1 MTRALQIILLL
12 LASVYFEGSDR
23 QTVAAGL
30 SEKIVGR
37 MTQDRDED
45 LIQALL
51 ERGRFDDAL
60 DLCRIRSINL
70 ELQGDAAAKW
80 RVRKSKILT
89 ARQMGRDTFGNDEL
103 AEVQRPISDLL
114 GAYPNHPRKL
124 FLKSQLLDSEKSF
137 AMHSVLRA
145 AVSPRNGQIQEQ
157 ATRQLLTA
165 MAHVSSL
172 AEEVQQKRSALES
185 DRTATSR
192 GVIADLRRLG
202 QKLQI
207 DAVSIALVQTALFP
221 RGSADCIAA
230 ATKAEQV
237 ANDAITRLP
246 VGTDARR
253 EVERLRVEAVF
264 QAAQYDRCD
273 NLLTALLPQFN
284 DSLPPKLQALRVRS
298 CIAQGQMSK
307 AGKLLSDFFGEVPE
321 TAPSALSMDLAR
333 LEFLLATNGGRRVG
347 DWLEAIQQ
355 RGGAYARR
363 RADALSLSYLNAT
376 GQSKVTVDPSVVAAQ
391 GQDWLRRGDP
401 SRAGD
406 LLAAAAA
413 AERDPDRAMSR
424 VAEAAAA
431 LLAAKRVNDAIE
443 LMQDVP
449 LAKPTAEKASAT
461 HLQAAILLARLDPP
475 NPATVKRLEAML
487 RVNLQKWSD
496 DSNSG
501 SIRTWLK
508 KILTSQQR
516 YLEAAEIVSDIQP
529 ATIDGELSQSIANAW
544 LLVLKESAADTV
556 ATKVANNKVPMQI
569 AWRQATTGFQAAMKK
584 LISNDAM
591 RSRYRL
597 LSALYLDRSELV
609 DLKQQGA
616 DVFLEDGFIDSIIT
630 FRQRG
635 LMPTESPP
643 LDLLPQIEQRLMAD
657 ARIDSS
663 LRTNT
668 LALLT
673 KWMGSESVSIESAE
687 RSLWNGDVEKAI
699 ELLKE
704 VRKTSANPRKS
715 IQQSAMMLGSTDNSK
730 AQQAGVALWDEL
742 ASGLPQGQR
751 GWHEAKLAAIR
762 VLQRMGD
769 QQEAYRRA
777 KFVLLTQ
784 GTLDEALR
792 NQYQSVKKP

>member
-1 MTRALQIILLL
+1 MIRAVPIILLL
-12 LASVYFEGSDR
+12 LVVVCLKGSDR
-23 QTVAAGL
+23 QLAAAGP
-30 SEKIVGR
+30 SIKNVGR
-37 MTQDRDED
+37 MTHDRDED

-60 DLCRIRSINL
+60 DLCRLRSADSQ
-70 ELQGDAAAKW
+70 LQGDTVAKW
-80 RVRKSKILT
+80 RVRESKILT
-89 ARQMGRDTFGNDEL
+89 SRQMGRDKFGTDEL

-114 GAYPNHPRKL
+114 RAYPNHPREL

-137 AMHSVLRA
+137 ALHGVLRA
-145 AVSPRNGQIQEQ
+145 AVSSRNDQIQEL
-157 ATRQLLTA
+157 ATRRLLTA
-165 MAHVSSL
+165 MANVSSL
-172 AEEVQQKRSALES
+172 ADEIQQKRSALES
-185 DRTATSR
+185 DRTVVSR
-192 GVIADLRRLG
+192 GMIADLRRLG
-202 QKLQI
+202 QQLQT
-207 DAVSIALVQTALFP
+207 DAVSIALVQTDLFP
-221 RGSADCIAA
+221 RGGADCIAA

-413 AERDPDRAMSR
+413 AERHPARAMSR

-461 HLQAAILLARLDPP
+461 HLQAAILLARLDPS

-657 ARIDSS
+657 ARTDPSV
-663 LRTNT
+663 RPKT
-668 LALLT
+668 LALLG
-673 KWMGSESVSIESAE
+673 KWLGSEPVSMESAE
-687 RSLWNGDVEKAI
+687 RCLWGSDVEKAI

-704 VRKTSANPRKS
+704 VQKTSADPRQS
-715 IQQSAMMLGSTDNSK
+715 IQQAATMLGSSDNSK
-730 AQQAGVALWDEL
+730 AQQAGVALWDEF

-751 GWHEAKLAAIR
+751 VWHEAKLAAIR
-762 VLQRMGD
+762 LLQRMGN

-777 KFVLLTQ
+777 KFILLTQ
-784 GTLDEALR
+784 ATIDEALR
-792 NQYQSVKKP
+792 SQYQSVKKP